1 MSVRRYTDP
10 VYLQFV
16 WNAIEAC
23 SRDSIESSFHE
34 LLSFIQR
41 ECDSRCTAGKLQ
53 NELSNA
59 ISDGCIECNQRCYVK
74 RDPMPKV
81 KDKHDWYCFECH
93 GPGHVVSCPTCF
105 RVYHPDCLPV
115 ALSSQLSS
123 VIPCES
129 GGSEADSNMSSGFPP
144 TSPCPVCQRLS
155 RASNISNPSTPSELH
170 KIFQVVLDRI
180 RNKVNWKT
188 MQVVGYLNEPLRNN
202 YLVLRQI
209 NTRLITER
217 MRADPS
223 SKDCYPNRTSL
234 LIDVDLLI
242 HNTAIFYGS
251 KNDMSNMARQIRSQL
266 ERELRESSFCI
277 DCYLRLHSASVNK
290 LTAPCRVAHRLLW
303 FQHNGWSFRP
313 CKMLYESTEGYEVV
327 CFGGRHERVFV
338 PLARAFDMNFT
349 ADELGLRETP
359 PLKKALNEAEEY
371 KTNQAI
377 FDQQMK
383 NSDHLPNKMLAEPIS
398 IDSIRNNLIS
408 VSISNGT
415 FLKSATSPPLKKKRP
430 GRRPLSTRSH
440 NEDFNV
446 SPEMQ
451 VFKSRKS
458 TGANSPVW
466 CPVSQHSTSRRDSHW
481 SDNMKNVT
489 EDNLTSLS
497 SLNSDSDGPETKC
510 RISEP
515 TPENPSVNK
524 SSMKLSIPLLP
535 TPTKRKSHKRK
546 RCNEAHSRPSFSNGI
561 SAVPP
566 SCDSSSS
573 ELSTASFAAKTQR
586 TIRIKPLP
594 FRSENNDIP
603 LSVKETNQSLPRLT
617 CVDSHVV
624 RTEPVHSMSSSSSA
638 ASGPSS
644 DRTTVPALASS
655 GGHTPPDS
663 SAFSASSTYS
673 DFSKKSRG
681 RPPKTHKSTKSS
693 LPSASAKCATENS
706 DDCSSTPLL
715 LSARNTYEPP
725 ANNKHCLLTIP
736 ISSPIRSDRLTVA
749 DEDKQHPVCSLSPPS
764 SLSDAESDLSSLSS
778 SSSTVSSSSQLSSS
792 SLSSTSTLSSPAL
805 RLSFSTLKPKINDEL
820 STARVK
826 QKSSKD
832 ILTPF
837 QSQLTLKTRDNKEG
851 TKEADSSQHVPKL
864 TKSIKSSRHN
874 LEMKGHFRPSSRSTV
889 INTFK
894 NTDLNNDY
902 QDEDVGFCMV
912 SPEKS
917 LKPEKVT
924 GILRIPGDGSNS
936 VDNKSLGSSA
946 PNSSVKNFAF
956 DSPNTKLS
964 SKTVH
969 PSGWSSGTKILSTF
983 NDQPSAAPQLT
994 HPTGANVST
1003 GPTPPSNSSAS
1014 SSCYSS
1020 VSPAALSST
1029 SGLGSSLSDPKSV
1042 DASPGEV
1049 ATMLGNAPFSCSSGN
1064 GSGLVAHLQSDS
1076 NMIKTEERIHRIY
1089 ADRLIALTT
1098 ERDQAREEVHRRDIL
1113 ISELRRAHEAEIKR
1127 VKQRTWCQVCLNEAF
1142 YHCCPGTAY
1151 CSETCQFEHWTAQHN
1166 RDCRRRTESQQQ
1178 QQIRS

>member
-23 SRDSIESSFHE
+23 SRDSIESTFHE

-41 ECDSRCTAGKLQ
+41 ECDSKCTAAKLQ
-53 NELSNA
+53 SELSNA
-59 ISDGCIECNQRCYVK
+59 ISDGCIECNQRCYLK
-74 RDPMPKV
+74 RDPMPKG

-105 RVYHPDCLPV
+105 RVYHPDCLPA

-123 VIPCES
+123 VIPCEAV
-129 GGSEADSNMSSGFPP
+129 GSDVDSNMSNGLPP
-144 TSPCPVCQRLS
+144 TNPCPVCQRLS
-155 RASNISNPSTPSELH
+155 RASNVSNPICSSELY

-188 MQVVGYLNEPLRNN
+188 MQVVGYLNEPLRNH
-202 YLVLRQI
+202 YLVFRQI
-209 NTRLITER
+209 NTRLMTER

-223 SKDCYPNRTSL
+223 SKDCYPNRTCL
-234 LIDVDLLI
+234 LIDADLLI

-277 DCYLRLHSASVNK
+277 DCYLRLHSSSVNK
-290 LTAPCRVAHRLLW
+290 LTAPCRVPHRLLW

-313 CKMLYESTEGYEVV
+313 CKMLYENAEGYEVI

-349 ADELGLRETP
+349 AGELGLRETP

-377 FDQQMK
+377 FDRQMK
-383 NSDHLPNKMLAEPIS
+383 NYSDQFPNNKLTESIS
-398 IDSIRNNLIS
+398 FCLMRNDQVNE
-408 VSISNGT
+408 SISNGA
-415 FLKSATSPPLKKKRP
+415 FLKNSTPPPLRKKRP
-430 GRRPLSTRSH
+430 GRRPLSTRCH
-440 NEDFNV
+440 NESFNTA
-446 SPEMQ
+446 PEMQ
-451 VFKSRKS
+451 GLKSRKP
-458 TGANSPVW
+458 TTTNSPSC
-466 CPVSQHSTSRRDSHW
+466 CPTSLHSMSKRGPHW
-481 SDNMKNVT
+481 SDTLKNVT

-497 SLNSDSDGPETKC
+497 SLNSDSDDPKTKC
-510 RISEP
+510 RISGP
-515 TPENPSVNK
+515 ISENLSLNK
-524 SSMKLSIPLLP
+524 SSMKLSIPLIS
-535 TPTKRKSHKRK
+535 TATKRKSHKRK
-546 RCNEAHSRPSFSNGI
+546 RCDDLHSRASFSNGM
-561 SAVPP
+561 SAVTP

-573 ELSTASFAAKTQR
+573 ELSTASFTAKTQR

-594 FRSENNDIP
+594 LRNENNDIP
-603 LSVKETNQSLPRLT
+603 LSMKKIDPSLSRLT
-617 CVDSHVV
+617 SVNSHVCA
-624 RTEPVHSMSSSSSA
+624 EPLHSMSSSSSA

-655 GGHTPPDS
+655 CGHTPPDS
-663 SAFSASSTYS
+663 SAFSTSSTYS
-673 DFSKKSRG
+673 EFSKKSRG
-681 RPPKTHKSTKSS
+681 RPPKTYKSVKPS
-693 LPSASAKCATENS
+693 LPSASVKSVTETS
-706 DDCSSTPLL
+706 DECSSTRLM
-715 LSARNTYEPP
+715 LSARNTYESTVK
-725 ANNKHCLLTIP
+725 NKHTVFTVP
-736 ISSPIRSDRLTVA
+736 INSIHSDRLSGP
-749 DEDKQHPVCSLSPPS
+749 DEDKQLPVCSLSPPS

-805 RLSFSTLKPKINDEL
+805 RLSFSTLKSRMNDEP
-820 STARVK
+820 STARQK

-832 ILTPF
+832 MLAPL
-837 QSQLTLKTRDNKEG
+837 QSQLTLETRDSNEGAKE
-851 TKEADSSQHVPKL
+851 TDNSQHVQKL
-864 TKSIKSSRHN
+864 TKPTKSSRHN
-874 LEMKGHFRPSSRSTV
+874 LETKTHIRPSSRSNV
-889 INTFK
+889 SSTFK
-894 NTDLNNDY
+894 SADINNDF
-902 QDEDVGFCMV
+902 QDEDIRFCV
-912 SPEKS
+912 ISPEKS
-917 LKPEKVT
+917 IKPEKLS
-924 GILRIPGDGSNS
+924 GIPRISGDGNNS
-936 VDNKSLGSSA
+936 VDNKSLSSAA
-946 PNSSVKNFAF
+946 PNSSLKSFAF

-964 SKTVH
+964 SKAAH
-969 PSGWSSGTKILSTF
+969 PTGWSNGTKILSTF
-983 NDQPSAAPQLT
+983 NDQPSAAPQLA
-994 HPTGANVST
+994 HPTGTNVPT

-1049 ATMLGNAPFSCSSGN
+1049 ATMLGSAPFSCSSGN
-1064 GSGLVAHLQSDS
+1064 GNGPVPHLQSDS

-1178 QQIRS
+1178 QQLQS

>member
-1 MSVRRYTDP
+1 MSVRRCTDP

-41 ECDSRCTAGKLQ
+41 ECDSKCTAGKLQ
-53 NELSNA
+53 SELSNA

-123 VIPCES
+123 IIP
-129 GGSEADSNMSSGFPP
+129 SEAGSSEANSNMSSGLPP
-144 TSPCPVCQRLS
+144 ASPCPVCQRLS
-155 RASNISNPSTPSELH
+155 RASSISNPIGASELH

-202 YLVLRQI
+202 YLVFRQV
-209 NTRLITER
+209 NTRLMTER

-234 LIDVDLLI
+234 LVDVDLLI

-266 ERELRESSFCI
+266 ERELRESSFCV
-277 DCYLRLHSASVNK
+277 DCYLRLHSASANK

-371 KTNQAI
+371 KTNQAS
-377 FDQQMK
+377 FDRQMK
-383 NSDHLPNKMLAEPIS
+383 NYSDQLPNNMLNEPIS
-398 IDSIRNNLIS
+398 IDPIINNLTNEP
-408 VSISNGT
+408 ISNKT
-415 FLKSATSPPLKKKRP
+415 FSKNSTSPLLRKKRP
-430 GRRPLSTRSH
+430 GKRPLSTRPH
-440 NEDFNV
+440 NKSFNV

-451 VFKSRKS
+451 AFKSRKS
-458 TGANSPVW
+458 TGTNSPMW
-466 CPVSQHSTSRRDSHW
+466 YPASLHSTSRRDSHW
-481 SDNMKNVT
+481 SDTLKNVT

-497 SLNSDSDGPETKC
+497 SLNSDSDDPETKL

-515 TPENPSVNK
+515 ASENLSVNK

-535 TPTKRKSHKRK
+535 TPPKRKSHKRK
-546 RCNEAHSRPSFSNGI
+546 RCNETLPRPSFSNGV

-573 ELSTASFAAKTQR
+573 ELSAASFTAKTQR

-594 FRSENNDIP
+594 FRSESNDIP
-603 LSVKETNQSLPRLT
+603 LCVKEANPSLPRLT

-624 RTEPVHSMSSSSSA
+624 RTEPVYSMSSSSSA

-644 DRTTVPALASS
+644 DRTTVPALAS

-681 RPPKTHKSTKSS
+681 RPPKTHKSIKSS
-693 LPSASAKCATENS
+693 LPSASVKSFTENS
-706 DDCSSTPLL
+706 DDCSSTRLV
-715 LSARNTYEPP
+715 LSARNTYGLP
-725 ANNKHCLLTIP
+725 AKNKHSLLTVP
-736 ISSPIRSDRLTVA
+736 ISSPIRTDRIPVPN
-749 DEDKQHPVCSLSPPS
+749 EDKQLPVCSLSPPS

-778 SSSTVSSSSQLSSS
+778 SSSTVSSSSSQLSSS

-805 RLSFSTLKPKINDEL
+805 RLSFSTLKPKVNDEP
-820 STARVK
+820 STARLK
-826 QKSSKD
+826 QKSSKK
-832 ILTPF
+832 ILTPLHG
-837 QSQLTLKTRDNKEG
+837 QLSLKTREEM
-851 TKEADSSQHVPKL
+851 TKESDCSQHVPIL
-864 TKSIKSSRHN
+864 TKPITSSRRD
-874 LEMKGHFRPSSRSTV
+874 LEIKEHFRSSSRPSAVT
-889 INTFK
+889 TFK

-902 QDEDVGFCMV
+902 QDEDIGFCMV

-917 LKPEKVT
+917 SKPEKLN
-924 GILRIPGDGSNS
+924 GILRIPSDGNNS
-936 VDNKSLGSSA
+936 IDNKSQSSSA

-956 DSPNTKLS
+956 DSPNTKLN

-983 NDQPSAAPQLT
+983 NDQTSGAPQLT
-994 HPTGANVST
+994 HPTGTHLAT

-1049 ATMLGNAPFSCSSGN
+1049 ATMLGNAPFSCSSGSGN
-1064 GSGLVAHLQSDS
+1064 GPVAHLQSDS
-1076 NMIKTEERIHRIY
+1076 NMMKAEERIHRIY

-1166 RDCRRRTESQQQ
+1166 RDCRRRTESQQ
-1178 QQIRS
+1178 IHS